1 MSNTQEISSA
11 QPMGIGLA
19 VLYYCAAL
27 ALLAAVVAMTVV
39 FEGLFGSLL
48 VLTYVGLGIVLNRAV
63 LRRLVVWHPMQNTL
77 LNVAKAKLGMALLWP
92 VRYPVLFAHLLVD
105 KHL

>member
-1 MSNTQEISSA
+1 MSDSLEISSA
-11 QPMGIGLA
+11 QPMGIGKA
-19 VLYYCAAL
+19 VLCYSVAL
-27 ALLAAVVAMTVV
+27 ALLAVVVAMTVV

-48 VLTYVGLGIVLNRAV
+48 VLTYFGLGIVLNRAV

-77 LNVAKAKLGMALLWP
+77 LSVTKAKLGMALLWP
-92 VRYPVLFAHLLVD
+92 VRYPVLFFHLLVD